1 MRWQKESDVPEADN
15 GKLEQE
21 DFFSLL
27 TTQLANQDPTKPV
40 ENDQMIAQMT
50 SFSMAE
56 GINDLNS
63 KFESLT
69 AAMTSNQALQASSF
83 IGQRVKVASEK
94 MNMEGEGTYQG
105 SVAASSSVQNLTVT
119 LYDKAG
125 QVVDSVAL
133 GTHSEGAIPFEFNG
147 KDFNGNVLPAGNYTV
162 KAAGMMGGEH
172 QELPVATYAHVESVS
187 LGANQ
192 SIQGLNLK
200 GLGMVSLGDVLEVAD
215 SV

>member
-1 MRWQKESDVPEADN
+1 MLTTNNITTSLDNMRWQKESEVPEADN

-94 MNMEGEGTYQG
+94 INMEGEGTYQG

-125 QVVDSVAL
+125 QSFWRCARR
-133 GTHSEGAIPFEFNG
+133 
-147 KDFNGNVLPAGNYTV
+147 
-162 KAAGMMGGEH
+162 
-172 QELPVATYAHVESVS
+172 
-187 LGANQ
+187 
-192 SIQGLNLK
+192 SILQPGSNRR
-200 GLGMVSLGDVLEVAD
+200 A
-215 SV
+215 